1 MVIEKNVS
9 TSALHELG
17 LSIPRYIFIQMHVAS
32 SFSRALSVGQKKCWQ
47 TNVYTKL
54 TCIPN
59 SFRVDS

>member
-32 SFSRALSVGQKKCWQ
+32 SFSRALSVGQKKC
-47 TNVYTKL
+47 
-54 TCIPN
+54 
-59 SFRVDS
+59 